1 MKIKELVGIFFLIAF
16 VSFGAGLIYY
26 DQFELPIDS
35 RQMKSVYDYQTYYPE
50 LDKEIKEFLSD
61 GVITQWEYAQLNDMV
76 EAIDRK
82 ELTDKI
88 QNRHPLRQLKE
99 DIQKEIEET
108 DLEYKII
115 AISSF
120 LQEIKVPHKSA
131 RYSHDLSTPNDLNCL
146 IQWLALPTESLVS
159 QGSKAVLLPSLV

>member
-108 DLEYKII
+108 GK
-115 AISSF
+115 
-120 LQEIKVPHKSA
+120 
-131 RYSHDLSTPNDLNCL
+131 
-146 IQWLALPTESLVS
+146 ES
-159 QGSKAVLLPSLV
+159 